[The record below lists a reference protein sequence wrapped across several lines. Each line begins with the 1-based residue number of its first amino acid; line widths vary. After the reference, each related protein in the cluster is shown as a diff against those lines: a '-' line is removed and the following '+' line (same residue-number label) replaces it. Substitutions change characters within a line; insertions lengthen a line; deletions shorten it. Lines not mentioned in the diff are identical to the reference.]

1 MPFSVYQTNGICDIL
16 PCQNT
21 VRPNCASRF
30 FYTDEERESF
40 CRLKGDP
47 PLRAQVCPKR
57 GVSPRGGPWLGSF
70 FCPFR
75 GGVPPSGGG
84 WSLRC
89 QPRGP
94 PWSGDQKG
102 PKRGQNGKKGV
113 SRPGGTL
120 GGAPFRGGSPP
131 LWGGPSEESRRPRFG
146 YSSLFASW
154 GPPLEGG
161 SIRG

>member
-40 CRLKGDP
+40 CRLEGDP

-75 GGVPPSGGG
+75 GGYPPQGG
-84 WSLRC
+84 
-89 QPRGP
+89 
-94 PWSGDQKG
+94 
-102 PKRGQNGKKGV
+102 
-113 SRPGGTL
+113 
-120 GGAPFRGGSPP
+120 
-131 LWGGPSEESRRPRFG
+131 GGPSG
-146 YSSLFASW
+146 ASQGGPLGQETKKGLKGAKMAKKGCLAQGVPLVGHPLGG
-154 GPPLEGG
+154 GPPPFGG
-161 SIRG
+161 VPLRSQDDRDLVIPHYSRVGDPPLKGGP